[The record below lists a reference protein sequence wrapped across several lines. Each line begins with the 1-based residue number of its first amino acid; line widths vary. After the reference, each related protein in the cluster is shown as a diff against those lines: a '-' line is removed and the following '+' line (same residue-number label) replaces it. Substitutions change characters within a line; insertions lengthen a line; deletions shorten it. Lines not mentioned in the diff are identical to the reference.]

1 MTFTMETKKEN
12 FSMDYIQ
19 KGQPEPGNS
28 PRPVTP
34 TKEQNGVPNVGG
46 SQRPATPPP
55 TPKK

>member
-1 MTFTMETKKEN
+1 METKKEN

-46 SQRPATPPP
+46 SQRPTTPPP